1 MRSWW
6 VRIGAYLRQF
16 RATNAQA
23 RGAREAARD
32 QAAADE
38 LERASDP
45 AFRRWPM

>member
-6 VRIGAYLRQF
+6 ARIVVLFGQA
-16 RATNAQA
+16 RATGDLA
-23 RGAREAARD
+23 RRAREAARD

-45 AFRRWPM
+45 AFRRWPL